1 MRSRLQSLIFTG
13 FLVWGTM
20 SCDRN
25 IAPFVPGEAPRQPD
39 LSRIFPAPEAES
51 PMAGAPGMGGGGPDR
66 AGNSSVGRPGAAVRG
81 RVSLAEPA
89 DGSRG
94 TLFIIAR
101 PEGVVGGPPLAVLR
115 VPSPEFPLAFEIGPE
130 QVMIPGM
137 RFEGPIAL
145 TARLDG
151 DGDAMTRDPN
161 DPETRSPLAVV
172 PGFVGVELLLSR
184 TSSVPGPPTDS
195 VAERAAGVRGRVS
208 LGESLSDRRGTL
220 FIIARARGV
229 ERGPPMAVLRIS
241 DPRFPLDFEIGPDQV
256 MIPGM
261 RFAGA
266 IDLTARLDSDGDAMT
281 RDDSDPQTAGAL
293 AVVPG
298 AVGVE
303 VRLR

>member
-1 MRSRLQSLIFTG
+1 
-13 FLVWGTM
+13 
-20 SCDRN
+20 
-25 IAPFVPGEAPRQPD
+25 
-39 LSRIFPAPEAES
+39 
-51 PMAGAPGMGGGGPDR
+51 
-66 AGNSSVGRPGAAVRG
+66 
-81 RVSLAEPA
+81 VSLAEPA
-89 DGSRG
+89 DGRRG

-115 VPSPEFPLAFEIGPE
+115 VQSPEFPLAFEIGPD

-151 DGDAMTRDPN
+151 DGDAMTRDAN
-161 DPETRSPLAVV
+161 DPETRSSLAVV
-172 PGFVGVELLLSR
+172 PGSVGVELLLSLA
-184 TSSVPGPPTDS
+184 SSVPSFPPRSASSTPPPSTGS

-208 LGESLSDRRGTL
+208 LGDSLRDRSGTL
-220 FIIARARGV
+220 FIVARARGV

-241 DPRFPLDFEIGPDQV
+241 DPSFPLDFEIGPDQV

-281 RDDSDPQTAGAL
+281 RDDSDPQTAGPL